1 MTHQDPTMMDII
13 GTVLSRLVNVALF
26 LVIGLLSLVAFLGRT
41 DLHVAVC
48 GLLAVLCGVI
58 GTILLR
64 LLVRGIARLGGLT
77 SRAQD

>member
-1 MTHQDPTMMDII
+1 MMDII
-13 GTVLSRLVNVALF
+13 GTILSRLVNVALF
-26 LVIGLLSLVAFLGRT
+26 LVIGLLSLVAFMGRT

-64 LLVRGIARLGGLT
+64 LLFRGIARLGGLT
-77 SRAQD
+77 SRSQD